1 MFSFSTKK
9 PENLSY
15 GVVGLGRFGYILA
28 TELAAYGYDLLV
40 VDTDESIVQDL
51 RSVTENAIVVDGYDK
66 KSLKDSGVKNCDVV
80 IVCLDEEL
88 EKSLL
93 VTLNL
98 INAGVK
104 KVISIANTSEHGEI
118 LEKLGAEVVYPKRD
132 MAVRLASRLRAN
144 MILDFVQ
151 LNEQINIYKAI
162 LPEALEGQTV
172 SGSGLRTKFELN
184 IIAIQ
189 NRDGVK
195 DMISPG
201 YVFQKGDILFWR
213 EVKKDLRHSPSGW
226 GVTRNRM

>member
-1 MFSFSTKK
+1 M
-9 PENLSY
+9 
-15 GVVGLGRFGYILA
+15 
-28 TELAAYGYDLLV
+28 
-40 VDTDESIVQDL
+40 
-51 RSVTENAIVVDGYDK
+51 
-66 KSLKDSGVKNCDVV
+66 
-80 IVCLDEEL
+80 
-88 EKSLL
+88 
-93 VTLNL
+93 

-201 YVFQKGDILFWR
+201 YVFQKGDILFLAGSKEGFKALTEW
-213 EVKKDLRHSPSGW
+213 VG
-226 GVTRNRM
+226 RNEE